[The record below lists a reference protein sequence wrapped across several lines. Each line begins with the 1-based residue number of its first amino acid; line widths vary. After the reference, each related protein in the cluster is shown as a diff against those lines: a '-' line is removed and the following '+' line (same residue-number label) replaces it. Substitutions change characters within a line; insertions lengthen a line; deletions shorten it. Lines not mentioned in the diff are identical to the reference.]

1 MQQSDLIIIDE
12 QKTMDKIMSQN
23 PKQAPTPTQKAKKQ
37 NEIPSSIKRKIK
49 KETLQEIMPV
59 PAKTS
64 RNSKP
69 SKSKLN
75 EKEDQIMKVLNY
87 QNSSRFGNQIR
98 KELKFNFTRE
108 QLTKKTLEQID
119 NILYRIRNFLNNRG
133 LAGIYEQMVRTTA
146 VGYEN
151 LVSEFYDING
161 FSELLLNNP
170 AFWDAFEMWKVERTL
185 PDIPPS
191 FQLMYI
197 VASTTMIAHVK
208 NTQIQEQKENKK
220 SAKQDKVISI
230 SEPSLGRFKG
240 QNKNIG
246 D

>member
-1 MQQSDLIIIDE
+1 MKMRANQSAR
-12 QKTMDKIMSQN
+12 Q
-23 PKQAPTPTQKAKKQ
+23 
-37 NEIPSSIKRKIK
+37 SS
-49 KETLQEIMPV
+49 
-59 PAKTS
+59 
-64 RNSKP
+64 SKN
-69 SKSKLN
+69 KLN

-87 QNSSRFGNQIR
+87 QNSARFGNQIR

-197 VASTTMIAHVK
+197 VASTTMVAHIK
-208 NTQIQEQKENKK
+208 NTQIQEQKQSKK
-220 SAKQDKVISI
+220 SAKQDESIPTI